1 MKLPDGQACRFACP
15 EGKGDAQR
23 PAKTRCARRSSCQSA
38 FGRGF
43 NSPHLHQEKDLLFS
57 RSFFHEIH
65 FCATRKISSAGNICA
80 ANVKSAGC
88 FAQRAECAVF
98 LHAGAFFTQD
108 IQTHCN
114 ILPYAAARTPQE
126 LRLIKMSPYAFLA
139 IILAQN
145 KKYHQENRANGKHGT
160 INDRTAY
167 MQRGGSAGGSLSPG
181 RTAVPRTPSGKRRR
195 RICRR
200 SFLRPCACDTS
211 CRGV

>member
-1 MKLPDGQACRFACP
+1 MICLSNYHNYFREFESIYQKRKSIF
-15 EGKGDAQR
+15 
-23 PAKTRCARRSSCQSA
+23 
-38 FGRGF
+38 FV
-43 NSPHLHQEKDLLFS
+43 PHRQEKDLLFS

-65 FCATRKISSAGNICA
+65 FCPTHKVSSAGNICA

-139 IILAQN
+139 IILAAEQ
-145 KKYHQENRANGKHGT
+145 K
-160 INDRTAY
+160 I
-167 MQRGGSAGGSLSPG
+167 
-181 RTAVPRTPSGKRRR
+181 PSGEQSK
-195 RICRR
+195 
-200 SFLRPCACDTS
+200 
-211 CRGV
+211 